1 MMRLQRRTTF
11 QATGLVAFALVASA
25 FGFFWYYLQ
34 AISVSARGRSSE
46 WASAAELAEYGTVWL
61 KVYLASGLAGLVLC
75 AVAAKGARIKCFLV
89 LAAVGAS
96 APFFARLAL
105 ELLGA

>member
-1 MMRLQRRTTF
+1 MVRLQRRTTF
-11 QATGLVAFALVASA
+11 QATGLVAFSLLASA

-34 AISVSARGRSSE
+34 AISISARGQSSQ
-46 WASAAELAEYGTVWL
+46 WASAGELAEYGTVWL

-75 AVAAKGARIKCFLV
+75 AVAAKGVRIKCFLV
-89 LAAVGAS
+89 LAAVAAL
-96 APFFARLAL
+96 APFFARLVL